1 MTNSPIGGTSDN
13 NKEPPKETVGARLP
27 PVLVNQ
33 LKAVSQI
40 IGKTKTQ
47 IVNEAIEQ
55 YLQQYADYIP
65 NDITAQQEKVALLN
79 DKPIFDTDIKPHLNQ
94 RLDNKGAMVQ
104 AIITQLANIQ
114 TQSEVIEKVT
124 YIQTRNVEE
133 FAGGLTQTQL
143 CDKYYIPPGSVTGRA
158 KKLGITSQKYLE
170 QETGYEYRVPPG
182 RKIGFYY
189 PPK

>member
-94 RLDNKGAMVQ
+94 RLDNKGAMVS
-104 AIITQLANIQ
+104 TL
-114 TQSEVIEKVT
+114 
-124 YIQTRNVEE
+124 R
-133 FAGGLTQTQL
+133 
-143 CDKYYIPPGSVTGRA
+143 
-158 KKLGITSQKYLE
+158 
-170 QETGYEYRVPPG
+170 
-182 RKIGFYY
+182 
-189 PPK
+189 